1 MANFSLRYYKQF
13 VVIPIVG
20 IATLATSFVSHF
32 VHNHWGIAL
41 SAFALAGGLFAV
53 IDLWLWCVWPIKY
66 LYQMKDFR
74 GHYEG
79 TLVFERRDER
89 GELIKGSMRHEKI
102 LTQTG
107 SGVAIRSKTF
117 KEDGSLSSESL
128 SNVESIEID
137 KDGTFKLIFTYLNNG
152 SVNNGFPPHYG
163 TEVMIFSDKDEVK
176 RLTGIY
182 YTNRLPM
189 QTRGEIDVVLKKPI
203 KK

>member
-1 MANFSLRYYKQF
+1 M
-13 VVIPIVG
+13 VIPIVG

-32 VHNHWGIAL
+32 VNSHWGVAL

-53 IDLWLWCVWPIKY
+53 IDLWLWWTWPVKY

-79 TLVFERRDER
+79 TLIFERRDER

-102 LTQTG
+102 LSQTG

-117 KEDGSLSSESL
+117 SEDGSMSSESL
-128 SNVESIEID
+128 SNVESIEVD
-137 KDGTFKLIFTYLNNG
+137 KDGTFKLIFTYLNEG
-152 SVNNGFPPHYG
+152 SIKNGFAPHYG
-163 TEVMIFSDKDEVK
+163 TEVLTFSDKDGIK

-182 YTNRLPM
+182 YTNRLPL
-189 QTRGEIDVVLKKPI
+189 QTRGAIDVVLRKMI
-203 KK
+203 KN